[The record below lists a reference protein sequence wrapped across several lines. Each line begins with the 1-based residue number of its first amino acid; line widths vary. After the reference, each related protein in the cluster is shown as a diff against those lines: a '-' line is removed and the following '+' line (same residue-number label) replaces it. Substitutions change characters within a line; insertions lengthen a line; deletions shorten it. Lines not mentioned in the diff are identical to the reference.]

1 MIIKPF
7 LRRVGLLTLAAS
19 TVLAQ
24 ANRTRYAL
32 ILEDPPVSER
42 FVAKEARESVAAG
55 TYRQQIEAR
64 QQTLR
69 TELTTRKIQITG
81 SVSTLLNAVFVMSA
95 PERAVELTNLPGV
108 KGIVKLRTRHLKLNR
123 ATQLMNAPPAW
134 NALGGMQNAGAGMKI
149 AT

>member
-7 LRRVGLLTLAAS
+7 LRRVGLLTVAAS

-42 FVAKEARESVAAG
+42 FVAKEARESVTAR
-55 TYRQQIEAR
+55 TYRQQIEVR
-64 QQTLR
+64 QQELR

-81 SVSTLLNAVFVMSA
+81 SVSTLLNAAFVISA
-95 PERAVELTNLPGV
+95 PERAVELTNLP
-108 KGIVKLRTRHLKLNR
+108 
-123 ATQLMNAPPAW
+123 
-134 NALGGMQNAGAGMKI
+134 
-149 AT
+149 